1 MITFKTLSS
10 GITVLTLCNKHA
22 TAEVSLYGGQVLS
35 FKPKNKN
42 DILFVSE
49 KSLFTPGKAIR
60 GGIPVCWP
68 WFGPHAT
75 EKDFPVHGFVRTT
88 NWRLAG
94 SEENGK
100 CTTVTLECVSS
111 PETKKFWP
119 HDFTLSVTVS
129 VGKTLDLAITTK
141 NDTSE
146 TINITDAFH
155 TYYRVSEI
163 ADVSVKGFDGSLYID
178 RVGERTQ
185 RTQDGDIVISG
196 ETDRVY
202 LGGKKC
208 VVSDSAAKRTVTVEK
223 DGFPDTIVWN
233 PWIERAKA
241 MADFDDE
248 EYRKMICVEA
258 GSALD
263 NKIELSPGASVTQKM
278 TIIPRG

>member
-1 MITFKTLSS
+1 MITFNTLAS
-10 GITVLTLCNKHA
+10 GITVLTLSNKHA
-22 TAEVSLYGGQVLS
+22 TAEVSLYAAQVLS

-42 DILFVSE
+42 DILFVSK

-88 NWRLAG
+88 QWRLAG
-94 SEENGK
+94 SEENSK
-100 CTTVTLECVSS
+100 STTVTLECTSS

-119 HDFTLSVTVS
+119 HDFTLSLTVS
-129 VGKTLDLAITTK
+129 VGKNLELKLTTK
-141 NDTSE
+141 NDERE
-146 TINITDAFH
+146 TVSITDAFH
-155 TYYRVSEI
+155 TYYRISEI
-163 ADVSVKGFDGSLYID
+163 ANVSVKGFDGTRYID
-178 RVGERTQ
+178 RVGERTE
-185 RTQDGDIVISG
+185 RTQEGDIVISG

-208 VVSDSAAKRTVTVEK
+208 IVSDPSAKRTVSVEK

-233 PWIERAKA
+233 PWIDRSKA
-241 MADFDDE
+241 MVDFDDD
-248 EYRKMICVEA
+248 EYHNMVCVEA

-263 NKIELSPGASVTQKM
+263 NKIALAPGSSVTQKM
-278 TIIPRG
+278 TIVPRG

>member
-10 GITVLTLCNKHA
+10 GITVLTLSNDHA

-42 DILFVSE
+42 DIIFVSK

-88 NWRLAG
+88 QWSLVS
-94 SEENGK
+94 SEENRK
-100 CTTVTLECVSS
+100 CTTATLECSSS
-111 PETKKFWP
+111 PETEKFWP
-119 HDFTLSVTVS
+119 HDFTLSLTVS
-129 VGKTLDLAITTK
+129 VGKNLELKLTTK
-141 NDTSE
+141 NDDRESVS
-146 TINITDAFH
+146 ITDAFH
-155 TYYRVSEI
+155 TYYRISEI
-163 ADVSVKGFDGSLYID
+163 ANVSVKGFDGTRYID
-178 RVGERTQ
+178 RVGGRTEKNQ
-185 RTQDGDIVISG
+185 EGDVVISG

-208 VVSDSAAKRTVTVEK
+208 VVSDLSAKRTVTVEK

-233 PWIERAKA
+233 PWIDRSKA
-241 MADFDDE
+241 MVDFDDD
-248 EYRKMICVEA
+248 EYHCMICVEA

-263 NKIELSPGASVTQKM
+263 NKIDLAPGAKVTQKM
-278 TIIPRG
+278 TIVPRG